1 MQILNKIKNL
11 VKKIP
16 YIAYWARVIIYQI
29 ILMKTNKHPEGYFFS
44 GTFLMETGRFEIEET
59 IVVKNQLSKS
69 DRLINIGANVGY
81 YVCIAM
87 KMGKEVTAFEPL
99 HSNLNILY
107 KNLIL
112 NKWDKGVEIFPVALG
127 SASALEKLY
136 GYGTGAS
143 LIKKW
148 AGSDLQH
155 YRVVPTV
162 LLDNSISQRFTKEKL
177 LIVADIEGYELE
189 MLYGAEK
196 TLQLNPKPI
205 WIIEVSF
212 TEHIPD
218 GNIKKIENAKK
229 LFSLMWKNGY
239 KSYFA
244 DNNYVEITPKI
255 FKKIITNKSM
265 ILSSNNFIF
274 ADKKHILN

>member
-1 MQILNKIKNL
+1 MKKLNKIKTL
-11 VKKIP
+11 VKKVP
-16 YIAYWARVIIYQI
+16 YLAYWVRVIIYQF
-29 ILMKTNKHPEGYFFS
+29 ILMRTNKHPEGYFFS
-44 GTFLMETGRFEIEET
+44 GTLLMENGTFEIEET
-59 IVVKNQLSKS
+59 NVVKNQLSKS
-69 DRLINIGANVGY
+69 DRMINIGANVGY

-99 HSNLNILY
+99 ISNLNILY

-112 NKWDKGVEIFPVALG
+112 NNWVKGVEIFPVALG
-127 SASALEKLY
+127 STSELKKLY

-143 LIKKW
+143 LVKKW

-155 YRVVPTV
+155 YKIVPTT
-162 LLDNSISQRFTKEKL
+162 LLDNSVAQRFAKERL

-212 TEHIPD
+212 TEHIP
-218 GNIKKIENAKK
+218 KTSKRKITDAKK
-229 LFSLMWKNGY
+229 LFQLMWKNGY

-255 FKKIITNKSM
+255 LNKIMNNKGNG
-265 ILSSNNFIF
+265 LTSNNFIF
-274 ADKKHILN
+274 ADKKLTLN